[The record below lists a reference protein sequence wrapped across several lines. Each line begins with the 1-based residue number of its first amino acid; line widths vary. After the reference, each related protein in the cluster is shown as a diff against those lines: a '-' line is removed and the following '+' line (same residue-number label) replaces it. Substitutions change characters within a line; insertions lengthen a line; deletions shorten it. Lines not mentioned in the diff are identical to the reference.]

1 MRWPFLPL
9 LPDVRAFV
17 FPAFAFPALT
27 LSCLCCSEGRG
38 KCVMPTF
45 RCCGMLVVLW
55 KKGESSGHI
64 IGSRHYE
71 AYSESLQ

>member
-1 MRWPFLPL
+1 
-9 LPDVRAFV
+9 
-17 FPAFAFPALT
+17 
-27 LSCLCCSEGRG
+27 
-38 KCVMPTF
+38 VMPTF
-45 RCCGMLVVLW
+45 RCCGMLIVLW